1 VPKAEAEFKRAE
13 AVLAEAKKKAAET
26 EELLLMRR
34 QDLKQAEAAAA
45 GKDAMNIGQV
55 ILLTELE
62 DLIVQDRRGKLAED
76 GRHCLV
82 IDPTRMAN
90 KVLQYAD
97 LQYLNSLYPNDM
109 DPENLRYMLVRAIRF
124 GNALAF
130 DLMDMDKWDR
140 LSVAF
145 DRVKSGIWMK
155 IIDRS
160 VIEKKLYED
169 LLTAEEK
176 EQEEFKPIQWVPEN
190 MNKFRVVIITNARI
204 PDDFM
209 VQQLNC
215 FRVKD

>member
-1 VPKAEAEFKRAE
+1 MGRC
-13 AVLAEAKKKAAET
+13 
-26 EELLLMRR
+26 RCR
-34 QDLKQAEAAAA
+34 WRSQ
-45 GKDAMNIGQV
+45 
-55 ILLTELE
+55 
-62 DLIVQDRRGKLAED
+62 D

-160 VIEKKLYED
+160 ARGPLCDD
-169 LLTAEEK
+169 LCSSRMMVSR
-176 EQEEFKPIQWVPEN
+176 EQ
-190 MNKFRVVIITNARI
+190 
-204 PDDFM
+204 
-209 VQQLNC
+209 
-215 FRVKD
+215 